1 MVLKVKYPSFWNI
14 CFSFLLLVLQA
25 EESQKKRRAQEC
37 NDKGDPNFAL
47 NRQSRRQMWEFLTC
61 AVPPLFIS
69 AVSSSPPSLLSSFL
83 QCSSFARLWHFHPH
97 PETCPAKSFGRS
109 DRSHGPASTCSM
121 CWLYWVCLS
130 VQQHNWCVFI
140 MQALHL
146 IGQALLEEKTQLE
159 DRTVEDVTFD
169 FTLKARSKWKRYH
182 LFM

>member
-1 MVLKVKYPSFWNI
+1 MRIFNVLFLPS
-14 CFSFLLLVLQA
+14 A
-25 EESQKKRRAQEC
+25 
-37 NDKGDPNFAL
+37 
-47 NRQSRRQMWEFLTC
+47 
-61 AVPPLFIS
+61 FIS
-69 AVSSSPPSLLSSFL
+69 AVSSSPPGLLSSLL

-130 VQQHNWCVFI
+130 LQQHNWCVFV

-169 FTLKARSKWKRYH
+169 FTLKARSKWEPYH
-182 LFM
+182 CSAQSFGLSLWCTLNAFQKLVQNMASRCSICCQGLRKFLLLKLRKTWSNGSCR